1 MKLNWVER
9 LVVNNPL
16 RSAGQYMEMQWF
28 SRMLPMQPGGRIL
41 EIGCG
46 RGAGARLIVK
56 QFQPDQLYL
65 MDLDIQMIQKAREN
79 LNSNKRN
86 NACLCVANATSL
98 PFDSE
103 VFDAVFGFG
112 FLHHV
117 QAWQISLKEIA
128 RVLRT
133 GGAYYMEELYPQL
146 YQNFITKRI
155 LDHPESNR
163 FGSQDLHNAFDE
175 ANLALTHKFEFK
187 KMGILGI
194 GLKKQ

>member
-28 SRMLPMQPGGRIL
+28 SRMLPVQAGAKIL

-46 RGAGARLIVK
+46 RGAGAGHIIK
-56 QFQPDQLYL
+56 QFLPDQLYL
-65 MDLDIQMIQKAREN
+65 MDLDIRMIQKAREY
-79 LNSNKRN
+79 LNPENKKN
-86 NACLCVANATSL
+86 VCLYVANATSL
-98 PFDSE
+98 PFE
-103 VFDAVFGFG
+103 NEIFDAVFGFG

-117 QAWQISLKEIA
+117 QSWQISLQEIA
-128 RVLRT
+128 RVLRP

-146 YQNFITKRI
+146 YQNFITKRL

-163 FGSQDLHNAFDE
+163 FDSQDLHNAFDE
-175 ANLALTHKFEFK
+175 VGLTLPHKFELK

-194 GLKKQ
+194 GLKRK